1 MSLWGA
7 RRGNDEPVW
16 MAEMDSPS
24 AQQRGGSGSDAA
36 NGKGVA
42 ESNVRRQTGPPRHGS
57 SHDPGRVWRQRID
70 YASVGV
76 DDPRDAG
83 RRRANQVAPRLHGPE
98 DGHGEML
105 PARDA

>member
-16 MAEMDSPS
+16 MAEMDSPP

-42 ESNVRRQTGPPRHGS
+42 ESNVRR
-57 SHDPGRVWRQRID
+57 
-70 YASVGV
+70 
-76 DDPRDAG
+76 
-83 RRRANQVAPRLHGPE
+83 
-98 DGHGEML
+98 
-105 PARDA
+105 